1 MAKYILKYD
10 NQCIEMSKANSSI
23 LIYKLPYMLIKN
35 KTHGLNISNRFIVYI
50 LFGTNDKGKDI
61 IYVGKSKNGIDNRP
75 AAHEDKN
82 TNWQL
87 CYILT
92 TFKERTFFNDGTIQY
107 IEDKIRQRID
117 FIDRYINTTKQTTSG
132 TANMFDEEDCDDYLR
147 EAYNMLFSIG
157 LDLIEN
163 PVPVVNTNKK
173 NYEIA
178 PGMMPLYNKFL
189 DMLKTINKDIE
200 VISCGTYIKFVL
212 DKDILGS
219 IISNNT
225 ALKISFNTTL
235 DKLDKNTLLEDI
247 TNKGNNGV
255 GGCRF
260 TFKDDTD
267 FDQIKSWI
275 NQVINL

>member
-132 TANMFDEEDCDDYLR
+132 TANMFDEEDCDDYLL

>member
-157 LDLIEN
+157 LDLLYFHSFTNNLYCKELVTSSTV
-163 PVPVVNTNKK
+163 VPSNALITTTGNS
-173 NYEIA
+173 YA
-178 PGMMPLYNKFL
+178 S
-189 DMLKTINKDIE
+189 MLLTSPSDI
-200 VISCGTYIKFVL
+200 K
-212 DKDILGS
+212 
-219 IISNNT
+219 
-225 ALKISFNTTL
+225 
-235 DKLDKNTLLEDI
+235 
-247 TNKGNNGV
+247 
-255 GGCRF
+255 
-260 TFKDDTD
+260 
-267 FDQIKSWI
+267 
-275 NQVINL
+275 